1 MRTTDIV
8 LRCLDQALYA
18 AQPEIKGGPSMSNVV
33 RILKA
38 EIARISK
45 REAKSATHG
54 IGKSTA
60 WLRKTVADLKKR
72 LVLLEKEN
80 KSLIAT
86 MKKYQVAQP
95 EKVDTEK
102 GKKARFT
109 SRGIRAL
116 RKKLSLSQA
125 DFGKLLGTT
134 PHAVYL
140 WEKKTGALNLR
151 DKTKAA
157 ILSVRGLGAREAKEK
172 LVELGKKLK
181 KAKAT
186 ASKKRKRS

>member
-1 MRTTDIV
+1 
-8 LRCLDQALYA
+8 
-18 AQPEIKGGPSMSNVV
+18 MSNVIK
-33 RILKA
+33 ILKA
-38 EIARISK
+38 EITRISK
-45 REAKSATHG
+45 REAKSATQG
-54 IGKSTA
+54 IGKSNT
-60 WLRKTVADLKKR
+60 WLRRTVADLKKR

-80 KSLIAT
+80 KRLVAT
-86 MKKYQVAQP
+86 LKKYQVAQP
-95 EKVDTEK
+95 EKIEQEE

-116 RKKLSLSQA
+116 RKKVRLSQA

-140 WEKKTGALNLR
+140 WEKKAGALNLR

-157 ILSVRGLGAREAKEK
+157 ILSIRGLGAREAKEK
-172 LVELGKKLK
+172 LAEVGKKLK
-181 KAKAT
+181 GRKEA

>member
-1 MRTTDIV
+1 
-8 LRCLDQALYA
+8 
-18 AQPEIKGGPSMSNVV
+18 MSNVV
-33 RILKA
+33 NVLKA

-45 REAKSATHG
+45 REAKSATHA
-54 IGKSTA
+54 IGKSNA

-80 KSLIAT
+80 KLLIAT
-86 MKKYQVAQP
+86 MTKYQVTQP
-95 EKVDTEK
+95 EKPDEEE

-109 SRGIRAL
+109 SRGILAL
-116 RKKLSLSQA
+116 RKKLRLSQA

-140 WEKKTGALNLR
+140 WEKKIGALNLR

-157 ILSVRGLGAREAKEK
+157 ILSIRALGAKEAKEK
-172 LVELGKKLK
+172 LEEIGGKLK
-181 KAKAT
+181 KGRKA
-186 ASKKRKRS
+186 RS

>member
-1 MRTTDIV
+1 
-8 LRCLDQALYA
+8 
-18 AQPEIKGGPSMSNVV
+18 MSNVV
-33 RILKA
+33 NVLKA
-38 EIARISK
+38 EITRISK
-45 REAKSATHG
+45 KEAKNATQG

-80 KSLIAT
+80 KHLVAAL
-86 MKKYQVAQP
+86 KKCQVAQP
-95 EKVDTEK
+95 EKIDQEE

-109 SRGIRAL
+109 SKGIFAL
-116 RKKLSLSQA
+116 RKKLRLSQA

-140 WEKKTGALNLR
+140 WEKKIGALNLR
-151 DKTKAA
+151 DKTMAA
-157 ILSVRGLGAREAKEK
+157 ILSIRALGAREAKEK
-172 LVELGKKLK
+172 LEELGKKLK
-181 KAKAT
+181 GRREV

>member
-1 MRTTDIV
+1 
-8 LRCLDQALYA
+8 
-18 AQPEIKGGPSMSNVV
+18 MSSVVNV
-33 RILKA
+33 LKA
-38 EIARISK
+38 EIARISRK
-45 REAKSATHG
+45 EAKSATQA
-54 IGKSTA
+54 IGKSNT

-80 KSLIAT
+80 KHLVEAI
-86 MKKYQVAQP
+86 KKFQVAQP
-95 EKVDTEK
+95 EKVDIEE

-109 SRGIRAL
+109 SQGIRAL
-116 RKKLSLSQA
+116 RKKLRLSQA

-134 PHAVYL
+134 SHAVYL

-172 LVELGKKLK
+172 LEELGKKLK
-181 KAKAT
+181 KG
-186 ASKKRKRS
+186 RKTRS

>member
-1 MRTTDIV
+1 MGEFV
-8 LRCLDQALYA
+8 
-18 AQPEIKGGPSMSNVV
+18 MSNVV
-33 RILKA
+33 KSLKA

-45 REAKSATHG
+45 REARSATQG
-54 IGKSTA
+54 IGKSNT

-80 KSLIAT
+80 KHLAAAV
-86 MKKYQVAQP
+86 KKYQVESPQESDQEASS
-95 EKVDTEK
+95 
-102 GKKARFT
+102 KARLT
-109 SRGIRAL
+109 SRGIRSL
-116 RKKLSLSQA
+116 RRKLRLSQA

-157 ILSVRGLGAREAKEK
+157 ILSIRGLGAREAKEK
-172 LVELGKKLK
+172 LAELGGKIKKVI
-181 KAKAT
+181 
-186 ASKKRKRS
+186 SKKRKRS